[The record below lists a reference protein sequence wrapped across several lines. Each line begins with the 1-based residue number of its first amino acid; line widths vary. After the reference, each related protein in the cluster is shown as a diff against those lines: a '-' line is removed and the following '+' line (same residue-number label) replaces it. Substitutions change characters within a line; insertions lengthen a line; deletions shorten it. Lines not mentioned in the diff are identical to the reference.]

1 MPCRHLISGF
11 VRLLLVLLLTATA
24 ASAAGPVAPAH
35 PPAAA
40 ASLHLV
46 QGLEAGKI
54 CQVIRS
60 CNFRRSAKVRG
71 CLSSYSCRQC
81 KFVKRC
87 SDGRCEWQSVCSWGG
102 G

>member
-1 MPCRHLISGF
+1 MPCRHFVSGLLA
-11 VRLLLVLLLTATA
+11 LLLATPP
-24 ASAAGPVAPAH
+24 ASAAGPVAPAQ
-35 PPAAA
+35 PPAAT
-40 ASLHLV
+40 ASLHLA

-71 CLSSYSCRQC
+71 CLSSYNCRQC